1 MKTTIQRRFLAVC
14 LMLMMIVTTVPVSY
28 ADGISGTSVSEIM
41 QKFDS
46 RVQAPKSSS
55 VLEKPETVYVQST
68 YGYCIYVYRRPNKNS
83 SRLFRADEGKAV
95 TVYARESGFALGIVE
110 GTSIGGWMREDLLSQ
125 AYSYDVPGPHDLTGL
140 SSKISRP
147 VKNEFLSA
155 YETMYVKS
163 KHGICIY
170 MYSDPAREPLVV
182 IERVP
187 EGAACTLI
195 ARRNNMY
202 FVETED
208 GQRGWVNTFQ
218 LVSEYRY

>member
-1 MKTTIQRRFLAVC
+1 MKTTIRRRFLAVY
-14 LMLMMIVTTVPVSY
+14 LMLMMLVTTVPVSY
-28 ADGISGTSVSEIM
+28 ADGTSGTSVSEIM

-68 YGYCIYVYRRPNKNS
+68 YGYCIYVYSRPNKNS

-95 TVYARESGFALGIVE
+95 TVYARESGFALGIVK
-110 GTSIGGWMREDLLSQ
+110 GTSIGGWMREELLSQ
-125 AYSYDVPGPHDLTGL
+125 AYDYDAPGPHDTEGL

-147 VKNEFLSA
+147 VKGEYLLE

-163 KHGICIY
+163 KYGNCIY
-170 MYSDPAREPLVV
+170 MYDDPAKDYPVV

-187 EGAACTLI
+187 EGAECTLI
-195 ARRNNMY
+195 AWRDNMY
-202 FVETED
+202 FVRTEL
-208 GQRGWVNTFQ
+208 GQRGWVEVAK
-218 LVSEYRY
+218 LVYDYYW